1 MKLTKKDVKAI
12 TMVIISALFYSFAM
26 KAFVN
31 AGNLFPA
38 GFAGISTLIS
48 RCLAEYAN
56 INVPFG
62 VLYFLLNLGPT
73 LLVYHYVG
81 HRFTIYSVLQYSLTS
96 LFTEILPAFPLTDDL
111 LLIAVFGGI
120 VGGFAVSVALMADA
134 STGGMDFLAIFFSN
148 RFNKETWSYV
158 MMVNACIL
166 VIAGLLFSWE
176 QSLYSIIYQFCSN
189 QTVKTLHK
197 RYKLKTL
204 FIVTNHPDEVSDAVF
219 KTCRH
224 GITKIN
230 AEGMYSKE
238 DKSLL
243 YMTCNDYQVR
253 DIIKSIQSADPKVFV
268 TIMKSDQIVGNYYQV
283 PFD

>member
-12 TMVIISALFYSFAM
+12 TMVILSALFYSFAM

>member
-12 TMVIISALFYSFAM
+12 TMVILSALFYSFAM

-243 YMTCNDYQVR
+243 YVTCNDYQVR

-268 TIMKSDQIVGNYYQV
+268 TIMKSDQSVGNYYQV

>member
-1 MKLTKKDVKAI
+1 MKLTMKDAKAI
-12 TMVIISALFYSFAM
+12 TMVVISALFYSFAM
-26 KAFVN
+26 KAFVD

-48 RCLAEYAN
+48 RCFAEFAG

-62 VLYFLLNLGPT
+62 VLYFLLNVGPT
-73 LLVYHYVG
+73 ILVYHYVG
-81 HRFTIYSVLQYSLTS
+81 HRFTLYSVLQYSLTS
-96 LFTEILPAFPLTDDL
+96 VFTEILPAFPLTDDL
-111 LLIAVFGGI
+111 LLIAIFGGI

-134 STGGMDFLAIFFSN
+134 CTGGMDFLAIFFSN

-158 MMVNACIL
+158 MMVNAAIL
-166 VIAGLLFSWE
+166 VIAGILFSWE

-197 RYKLKTL
+197 RYKLKSL
-204 FIVTNHPDEVSDAVF
+204 FIVTEHPEEVSAAVF

-224 GITKIN
+224 GITRIN
-230 AEGMYSKE
+230 AEGMYSREEKN
-238 DKSLL
+238 LL
-243 YMTCNDYQVR
+243 YMTANDYQVR
-253 DIIKSIQSADPKVFV
+253 DIVKSIKEADPKVFI
-268 TIMKSDQIVGNYYQV
+268 TIMKSDEIVGNYYQV

>member
-1 MKLTKKDVKAI
+1 MKLTMKDAKAI
-12 TMVIISALFYSFAM
+12 TMVVISALFYSFAM
-26 KAFVN
+26 KAFVD

-48 RCLAEYAN
+48 RCLAEFAN

-62 VLYFLLNLGPT
+62 VLYFLLNVGPT
-73 LLVYHYVG
+73 ILVYHYVG
-81 HRFTIYSVLQYSLTS
+81 HRFTLYSVLQYSLTS
-96 LFTEILPAFPLTDDL
+96 VFTEIMPAFPLTDDL
-111 LLIAVFGGI
+111 LLIAIFGGI

-158 MMVNACIL
+158 MMVNAAIL
-166 VIAGLLFSWE
+166 VIAGVLFSWE

-197 RYKLKTL
+197 RYKLKSL
-204 FIVTNHPDEVSDAVF
+204 FIVTDHPEEVSEAVF

-224 GITKIN
+224 GLTRIN
-230 AEGMYSKE
+230 AEGMYSREEKN
-238 DKSLL
+238 LL
-243 YMTCNDYQVR
+243 YMTANDYQVR
-253 DIIKSIQSADPKVFV
+253 DIVKSIKEADPKVFI
-268 TIMKSDQIVGNYYQV
+268 TIMKSDEIVGNYYQV

>member
-1 MKLTKKDVKAI
+1 MTLTKKDAKAI
-12 TMVIISALFYSFAM
+12 VMVIVSAVFYAFAM

-38 GFAGISTLIS
+38 GFVGISTLIS
-48 RCLAEYAN
+48 RSLSTYAN
-56 INVPFG
+56 IEIPFG
-62 VLYFLLNLGPT
+62 VLYFLLNVGPT
-73 LLVYHYVG
+73 IMVYHYVG
-81 HRFTIYSVLQYSLTS
+81 KRFTIYSVLQYTLTS
-96 LFTEILPAFPLTDDL
+96 VFTEILPVFPLTDDL

-134 STGGMDFLAIFFSN
+134 STGGMDFIAIFFSN

-158 MMVNACIL
+158 MMVNAAIL
-166 VIAGLLFSWE
+166 VVAGLLFSWE

-197 RYKLKTL
+197 RYKLKSL
-204 FIVTNHPDEVSDAVF
+204 FIVTTEPEKVSDAVF

-230 AEGMYSKE
+230 AEGMYSRQE
-238 DKSLL
+238 KSLL
-243 YMTCNDYQVR
+243 YMTANDYQVR
-253 DIIKSIQSADPKVFV
+253 DIVKSIKQADPKVFI

>member
-12 TMVIISALFYSFAM
+12 TMVMISALFYSFAM

-204 FIVTNHPDEVSDAVF
+204 FIVTNHPDDVSDAVF

>member
-1 MKLTKKDVKAI
+1 MKLTMKDAKAI
-12 TMVIISALFYSFAM
+12 TMVVISALFYSFAM
-26 KAFVN
+26 KAFVE

-48 RCLAEYAN
+48 RCLGEFAN
-56 INVPFG
+56 ITVPFG
-62 VLYFLLNLGPT
+62 VIYFLLNLGPT

-81 HRFTIYSVLQYSLTS
+81 HRFTLYSVLQYTLTS
-96 LFTEILPAFPLTDDL
+96 VFTEILPVFPLTDDL
-111 LLIAVFGGI
+111 LLIAIFGGI
-120 VGGFAVSVALMADA
+120 VGGFAVSIALMADA

-158 MMVNACIL
+158 MMVNASIL

-189 QTVKTLHK
+189 QMVKTLHK
-197 RYKLKTL
+197 RYKLKSL
-204 FIVTNHPDEVSDAVF
+204 FIVTECPVEVSEAVF

-224 GITKIN
+224 GITRIN
-230 AEGMYSKE
+230 AEGMYSRENKN
-238 DKSLL
+238 LL

-253 DIIKSIQSADPKVFV
+253 DIVKSIKAVDPKVFI
-268 TIMKSDQIVGNYYQV
+268 TIMKSDEIVGNYYQV

>member
-12 TMVIISALFYSFAM
+12 TMVVISALFYSFAM

>member
-1 MKLTKKDVKAI
+1 MQLTKKDFKAI
-12 TMVIISALFYSFAM
+12 VMVTISALFYSFAM

-48 RCLAEYAN
+48 RCLAEYAD

-62 VLYFLLNLGPT
+62 VIYFILNVGPT

-81 HRFTIYSVLQYSLTS
+81 HRFTFYSVLQYSLTS
-96 LFTEILPAFPLTDDL
+96 LLTEFMPSIPLTDDL

-158 MMVNACIL
+158 MAVNACIL

-197 RYKLKTL
+197 RYKLKSF
-204 FIVTNHPDEVSDAVF
+204 FIVTEHPDEVCDAVF

-230 AEGMYSKE
+230 AEGMYSRS

-243 YMTCNDYQVR
+243 YMTANDYQVR
-253 DIIKSIQSADPKVFV
+253 DIIKSIKTADPKVFI

>member
-12 TMVIISALFYSFAM
+12 TMVILSALFYSFAM

-253 DIIKSIQSADPKVFV
+253 DIIKSIQATDPKVFV